1 MEISLLAGCTLFLG
15 VPGSTK
21 FTVAPSAAM
30 ASCLVIYI
38 IDAEY
43 YVSICLLVQLLMT
56 IVLSSSSSV
65 VSSSTNLLVVLCVL
79 GYNELTVV
87 GSRFF
92 LSILPDLGPVN
103 PSCHPLHFCC
113 FCCCCCCFQVSC
125 WSITQF
131 YSLSLCARIHTFP
144 EPEPSGRVLRWAFME
159 APDIACASSL
169 TTLGICVI
177 FILLS

>member
-65 VSSSTNLLVVLCVL
+65 VDSSANILVVLCVV

-87 GSRFF
+87 GSIFFYTFYLILVLFPLTFILYIADFVVVVVVVVVYMYLDGPLPIF
-92 LSILPDLGPVN
+92 LSLV
-103 PSCHPLHFCC
+103 
-113 FCCCCCCFQVSC
+113 V
-125 WSITQF
+125 
-131 YSLSLCARIHTFP
+131 ARGYIP
-144 EPEPSGRVLRWAFME
+144 
-159 APDIACASSL
+159 SL
-169 TTLGICVI
+169 T
-177 FILLS
+177 